1 MSQGKGSALKKIL
14 LAVAALFGLVIAGAL
29 IGPSFV
35 DWNNYRSQIAQQAA
49 GVTGRAVQIDGDI
62 SLRIVPAPELSAK
75 GLRVANAEQG
85 SDADMATVE
94 QLQVRVAFWP
104 LLRGQLQV
112 ESVSLISPRILLETY
127 PDGRNNWTF
136 RAHSDEVGDA
146 AAADPRTSQRVREEP
161 ASEEA
166 EDTLKIDSLS
176 LRDATLVY
184 RDVSQNLEEK
194 LENLD
199 ADLLAESLK
208 GPFSLKGTGRYRDH
222 ETDFEIVSGRWVE
235 AGATQLS
242 ASLALPGQ
250 AAKAQFSGTVSRHIE
265 GVSLRG
271 NSNISGGNLGALLVT
286 AGLQSETPA
295 ALSHPFRLE
304 TEISADSQRL
314 AASKIIV
321 ALGDVE
327 VSGEV
332 ELEHQAP
339 RRASVNLNASRLDLD
354 SLFEAS
360 ADGAGG
366 DGGSAAR
373 TQPEGAA
380 AGSSNSGLSSADKD
394 GFVIPQD
401 LEASI
406 QIVVDAAIYR
416 QQVLRQILFSA
427 AVTDG
432 RLVIGEAAALL
443 PGGSDI
449 ALSGTVST
457 PEGVPNFDGRLDAAA
472 DNLRGVLLW
481 AGADVGSVPAD
492 RLRKTTFSSRVT
504 ATPDLMTLSDM
515 DLLVDVTRING
526 GVSVAVRERP
536 GFGIGLAIDRLDLD
550 AYLPKSASI
559 GSDGKDA
566 ATGGQP
572 QDPTSASGNP
582 AQAGTGS
589 GSDAGNSPGL
599 AFLDRFDANLD
610 FRINSLEY
618 QGASLRNLHLDGT
631 LQAASLILRKLE
643 VADLSGAAVQ
653 AAGRIDELA
662 GEPAVDGR
670 VTVRVENP
678 SRLDAVIGRAAR
690 DLERLGAF
698 TLETTLAGSLE
709 DLSING
715 RLAAQGGEASA
726 SGQLRSVTSA
736 PTFNLLL
743 DAMHPDFNG
752 LARVVAPDAGISAG
766 PGAFALTGQL
776 TGSPARIQ
784 LSNATLRAGR
794 LTAQGD
800 LGADFS
806 SDIPRVSLDLDTGE
820 IRTSDLK
827 LGDDKRG
834 SGGANRSGSSTT
846 NANRSGGAAGFG
858 TGAAPDLSGVHRRWS
873 RDPIDLSGL
882 AQLDG
887 DIAIRSEALVADDLR
902 LDNARLEATLNG
914 GVLAITS
921 LAADVYGG
929 KLTASGKVDGRNSA
943 AVDLQID
950 ATGLNAGRLV
960 RDLSDSDRIA
970 GTLDLSATLKADGVS
985 EAALVRSL
993 SGNGRL
999 GGQMTARVK
1008 AEEQLGNV
1016 VLGILGTKV
1025 KEIRGVSDAT
1035 TALFSAFA
1043 GTPAKLSG
1051 TFKIEQGIVETVDTR
1066 IDGRDASIFT
1076 AGKADLPAWL
1086 LSSRSDLFRSQDA
1099 NQIDPY
1105 VIAEANGA
1113 LDAPNVK
1120 VRGEAFKRKSSGS
1133 GGGSSSPQRIN
1144 PEDAIRG
1151 LLKDLV
1157 R

>member
-1 MSQGKGSALKKIL
+1 MKKIL
-14 LAVAALFGLVIAGAL
+14 LGVAALLGVAIAGAV
-29 IGPSFV
+29 IGPSFI
-35 DWNNYRSQIAQQAA
+35 DWNNYKSQIAQQAA
-49 GVTGRAVQIDGDI
+49 EVTGRAVQIDGDI

-75 GLRVANAEQG
+75 GLRIANVEQG

-104 LLRGQLQV
+104 LLKGHLQV
-112 ESVSLISPRILLETY
+112 ESVSLISPKILLETY
-127 PDGRNNWTF
+127 ADGRNNWTF
-136 RAHSDEVGDA
+136 GAVPDEVGGAD
-146 AAADPRTSQRVREEP
+146 AAADPRTSQRIREEP

-176 LRDATLVY
+176 LRGAILVY
-184 RDVSQNLEEK
+184 RNASRNVEER

-199 ADLLAESLK
+199 ADVLAESLK
-208 GPFSLKGTGRYRDH
+208 GPFSLKGKGRYRGHDA
-222 ETDFEIVSGRWVE
+222 DFEIVSGRWVD

-242 ASLALPGQ
+242 ASLALPAQ

-271 NSNISGGNLGALLVT
+271 TSKLSGGNLGALLVT

-295 ALSHPFRLE
+295 ALSNPFRLE

-314 AASKIIV
+314 TASKMII
-321 ALGDVE
+321 ALGDAE

-332 ELEHQAP
+332 ELEHQMP
-339 RRASVNLNASRLDLD
+339 RKVNVSLNASRLDLD
-354 SLFEAS
+354 SLLEAS
-360 ADGAGG
+360 ASAGG
-366 DGGSAAR
+366 ADRGDNGNSAAR
-373 TQPEGAA
+373 TSSQTLTASPSNGTAASPGEG
-380 AGSSNSGLSSADKD
+380 

-401 LEASI
+401 LEASV

-449 ALSGTVST
+449 ALSGMLTT

-472 DNLRGVLLW
+472 DNLRGVLQW
-481 AGADVGSVPAD
+481 GGIDVGAVPAD

-504 ATPDLMTLSDM
+504 ATPDLVTLSDM

-550 AYLPKSASI
+550 AYLPQNAAATP
-559 GSDGKDA
+559 DGKDA
-566 ATGGQP
+566 VAVGQ
-572 QDPTSASGNP
+572 SADTPAASENP
-582 AQAGTGS
+582 VQAGAGS
-589 GSDAGNSPGL
+589 GSSEGALPDL

-610 FRINSLEY
+610 FRINSLDY
-618 QGASLRNLHLDGT
+618 RGASLRNLHLDGT
-631 LQAASLILRKLE
+631 LQAASLILRKLDA
-643 VADLSGAAVQ
+643 ADLSGAAIQ
-653 AAGRIDELA
+653 AAGRVDALTQ
-662 GEPAVDGR
+662 EPMVDGR
-670 VTVRVENP
+670 VTVKVDEP
-678 SRLDAVIGRAAR
+678 SRLEAVLGKAAR
-690 DLERLGAF
+690 DMERLGAF
-698 TLETTLAGSLE
+698 TLETTLVGSLQ
-709 DLSING
+709 DLSIDG
-715 RLAAQGGEASA
+715 RLAAQGGQASA
-726 SGQLRSVTSA
+726 TGQLRSVTSN
-736 PTFNLLL
+736 PSFNLSL
-743 DAMHPDFNG
+743 DAKHPDFNG
-752 LARVVAPDAGISAG
+752 LARVLVPDAGISAG

-776 TGSPARIQ
+776 TGSPARVQ
-784 LSNATLRAGR
+784 LSNLNLRAGR
-794 LTAQGD
+794 LTAEGD

-806 SDIPRVSLDLDTGE
+806 SETPRVSLDLSTGE

-827 LGDDKRG
+827 SGGDKRG
-834 SGGANRSGSSTT
+834 SGRASGSASRTSGAKRT
-846 NANRSGGAAGFG
+846 GGAAGSG
-858 TGAAPDLSGVHRRWS
+858 TGAATDLSGVHRRWS
-873 RDPIDLSGL
+873 RDPVDLSGL
-882 AQLDG
+882 AQVDG
-887 DIAIRSEALVADDLR
+887 DIAIRSKAIIADDLR
-902 LDNARLEATLNG
+902 LDNTTLEAALNG
-914 GVLAITS
+914 GVLSIARF
-921 LAADVYGG
+921 AADVYGG
-929 KLTASGKVDGRNSA
+929 KLTASGSVDGRNSA
-943 AVDLQID
+943 AVDLQVD

-960 RDLSDSDRIA
+960 RDLSESDRIA
-970 GTLDLSATLKADGVS
+970 GTLDLSANLKADGES

-993 SGNGRL
+993 SGSGRL

-1051 TFKIEQGIVETVDTR
+1051 TFKIQQGVVETVDTR

-1133 GGGSSSPQRIN
+1133 SGTSSSQQRVN